1 MSGVGARTGYV
12 PLHKDG
18 SSKHGFDDRG
28 VKVAAFEFN
37 MIEFV
42 VVGQM
47 VFSIKSSIQRGRRE

>member
-42 VVGQM
+42 VVG
-47 VFSIKSSIQRGRRE
+47 